1 MRSFAR
7 SFLAMILASSLMNFP
22 AMASGEKPLGMVIQA
37 TNARLDNMSASL
49 GTTIY
54 AGDSFDT
61 DAGGT
66 LRLKMGAA
74 SQVDLLASSAAT
86 VTQNANLAHI
96 NLIRGTAVF
105 SSPAAEE
112 LEIETPAGI
121 VRGADGK
128 AAYGQMT
135 ITSANEIV
143 ISAYRGNLILDNDGE
158 LHTIAEGKAYRV
170 EIEQEPD
177 STPPIER
184 PYGVHKKRR
193 RRLLFFILFPA
204 AAGLISYEIWRELSE
219 SPYKPN

>member
-22 AMASGEKPLGMVIQA
+22 AMASGEKPLGMVVQA

-74 SQVDLLASSAAT
+74 SHLYLLASSAAT

-96 NLIRGTAVF
+96 NLIRGSAVF

-121 VRGADGK
+121 VRGAGGK

-143 ISAYRGNLILDNDGE
+143 ISAYRGNLILDNDSE

-170 EIEQEPD
+170 QQEPD

-193 RRLLFFILFPA
+193 RRLLFFILLPA
-204 AAGLISYEIWRELSE
+204 VAGLISYEIWRELSE